1 MKKLFAIILVL
12 MTVTVCAQERGDNT
26 IVVTTDYEY
35 SEAYRRAGQALAS
48 NGMTIDHAD
57 KDIGTIS
64 SRPKYIAT
72 TSNPDRTVRVSVIV
86 DEGIISIQG
95 IVENHGIADPQL
107 TYGGRLSA
115 LRSAWEELHKVAE
128 HIGGEISYEQR

>member
-12 MTVTVCAQERGDNT
+12 MTVTVYAQERGDNT

-35 SEAYRRAGQALAS
+35 SEAFRRAGQALAA

-57 KDIGTIS
+57 RDIGTIS
-64 SRPKYIAT
+64 SRPKNIAT
-72 TSNPDRTVRVSVIV
+72 TSNPDRTVRAVVIIN
-86 DEGIISIQG
+86 DGIIAIQG
-95 IVENHGIADPQL
+95 IVENHGIAEPQL

-115 LRSAWEELHKVAE
+115 LRHAWDELHKVAE
-128 HIGGEISYEQR
+128 DIGGEISYEQR